1 MCAVLRLWIGCG
13 LWIRMTNPEPQPDT
27 RVGSNPRIQGRV
39 TTPRV
44 NQSFKVQGRRV
55 TKHPTAHQPVYRVTG
70 RSRDAL
76 TRPAWSRPV
85 RAHALASLAAVSS
98 IRVSIRAAAHARSH
112 YTRAHLSQATHHAH
126 NTHNTS
132 THIRGC
138 SLTRSCCG
146 CPAAAVLTRRQ
157 PPRNRPRRRRH
168 PRRRRPPQPPCLP

>member
-1 MCAVLRLWIGCG
+1 
-13 LWIRMTNPEPQPDT
+13 MTNPEPQPDT

-98 IRVSIRAAAHARSH
+98 IRVSIRAVAHARSH

-126 NTHNTS
+126 KAASAGAGSIQGLVGGGIQVLLLCFPCWVGAVVAAYALSDCCCLWLLLSLPRMYCN
-132 THIRGC
+132 RG
-138 SLTRSCCG
+138 SRAG
-146 CPAAAVLTRRQ
+146 AYWV
-157 PPRNRPRRRRH
+157 
-168 PRRRRPPQPPCLP
+168 